1 MRGYA
6 VLPLQYCFFDFWQVW
21 SQINISELCSFQTVF
36 FFTPLMLL
44 TLLKILTLQRQTVF
58 ACPWVLCYRCCPPV
72 SSRQVSPC
80 KGSSIPFLLC
90 LPKPSVAWFLPNTPC
105 PMFPPVCLVS
115 LAYRSLFHSGLFCL
129 CTLAVEFSVSASWVT
144 STLSSPVLQIR
155 SFSWAFSVLLCKTS
169 FFLLDLPEKYWKY
182 KSGMKLSFLFNFF
195 LLLFPPPLLPRLV
208 RQCFLGS

>member
-6 VLPLQYCFFDFWQVW
+6 VLLLQYCFFDFWQVW

-36 FFTPLMLL
+36 PPLMLL

-90 LPKPSVAWFLPNTPC
+90 LPKPSVAWFLPYTPC
-105 PMFPPVCLVS
+105 PMFPPVCLAS
-115 LAYRSLFHSGLFCL
+115 LAYRGLFPSGLFCL
-129 CTLAVEFSVSASWVT
+129 CTFSCWIFSLTILSDLHSVLTSASDKILQLGPLCASLQDFILPARLSWEV
-144 STLSSPVLQIR
+144 LKIQEWGEACFLIQFLLAIISSP
-155 SFSWAFSVLLCKTS
+155 SVA
-169 FFLLDLPEKYWKY
+169 
-182 KSGMKLSFLFNFF
+182 
-195 LLLFPPPLLPRLV
+195 
-208 RQCFLGS
+208 